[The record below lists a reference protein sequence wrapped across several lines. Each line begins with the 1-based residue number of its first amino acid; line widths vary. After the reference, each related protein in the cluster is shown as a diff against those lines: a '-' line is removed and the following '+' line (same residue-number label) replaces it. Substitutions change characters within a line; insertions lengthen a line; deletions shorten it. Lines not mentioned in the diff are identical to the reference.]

1 MSRHSLGS
9 AAIWLAAAYPAAL
22 LVLSLQQVLMPQ
34 RNGLLAIG
42 QLLAPHLFLAALLLM
57 PLVLIGRPPRIRR
70 SRRVLRLALTVLV
83 VVGLVR
89 FVPGMVSLPATESP
103 DATQVSVT
111 SWNRQALDGPSTEDF
126 LAVLRASGSTVI
138 AIQELRID
146 DAAGIE
152 ADPTLAARYPYRV
165 LQPHGGTFGMGLLSA
180 YPIVEEGWREDPHT
194 VWGRLD
200 MGDGRSLTVVNSH
213 PLPGAIETL
222 ASLPIPVDYQVS
234 DRDAAIDRLRA
245 ELVDPLL
252 VDGEPLLLVGDFN
265 TTVREPAFAELAR
278 GLIDVHAAVGLGP
291 GSTWRPDRLEW
302 LPMGLLRIDH
312 LLAGPGVTP
321 LRIATDCTPRGSDHC
336 IVHAVL
342 EMVL

>member
-9 AAIWLAAAYPAAL
+9 AAIWLAAAYPVAL

-70 SRRVLRLALTVLV
+70 SRGVLRLALAVLV

-89 FVPGMVSLPATESP
+89 FVPGMVSLPASESS
-103 DATQVSVT
+103 DATQVSVM
-111 SWNRQALDGPSTEDF
+111 SWNRQALEGPGTEEVV
-126 LAVLRASGSTVI
+126 AILRRATSTVV

-146 DAAGIE
+146 DAARIE
-152 ADPTLAARYPYRV
+152 ADTTLAARYPYRV

-194 VWGRLD
+194 VWARLD

-222 ASLPIPVDYQVS
+222 APLPIPVDYQPV
-234 DRDAAIDRLRA
+234 DRDAAIRRLRA

-265 TTVREPAFAELAR
+265 TTVREPAFAELAT
-278 GLIDVHAAVGLGP
+278 GLIDVQAAVGLGP
-291 GSTWRPDRLEW
+291 GSTWRPDRVEW
-302 LPMGLLRIDH
+302 LPLGLLRIDH
-312 LLAGPGVTP
+312 ILAGPGVTP
-321 LRIATDCTPRGSDHC
+321 LRISTDCTPRGSDHC
-336 IVHAVL
+336 IVQAVV
-342 EMVL
+342 EMAP

>member
-9 AAIWLAAAYPAAL
+9 AVIWLAAAYPVAL

-70 SRRVLRLALTVLV
+70 SRVVLRLALAVLV

-89 FVPGMVSLPATESP
+89 FVPGMVSLPASESS
-103 DATQVSVT
+103 DATQVSVM
-111 SWNRQALDGPSTEDF
+111 SWNRQALEGPGTEEVV
-126 LAVLRASGSTVI
+126 AILRRATSTVV
-138 AIQELRID
+138 AIQELRMD
-146 DAAGIE
+146 DAAGIA

-194 VWGRLD
+194 VWARLD

-213 PLPGAIETL
+213 PLPGEITTL
-222 ASLPIPVDYQVS
+222 RQLPLPVGYEVRE
-234 DRDAAIDRLRA
+234 RDAAIRRLRA

-265 TTVREPAFAELAR
+265 TTVREPAFAELAS
-278 GLIDVHAAVGLGP
+278 GLVDVHAAVGLGP

-302 LPMGLLRIDH
+302 LPLGLLRIDH
-312 LLAGPGVTP
+312 MFAGPGIRP
-321 LRIATDCTPRGSDHC
+321 QRISTDCTPRGSDHC
-336 IVHAVL
+336 IVDSVL
-342 EMVL
+342 GWEP